1 MSATLPPTAG
11 LDRRSDFGEF
21 WQQANPAPRMHSVAP
36 EAEPDAQALTPAQ
49 SARRKRLRRGVSG
62 VILGLLAFT
71 ALAAVLYLVR
81 SHERAL
87 VIASAAAQPV
97 APAAAEQPLA
107 NAAQLVPVPAA
118 ATTDS
123 VADAARTL
131 ATTPAPV
138 STVASR
144 KTSTHHGAAHPSSVR
159 TRPARPSSR
168 KLPPVNR

>member
-1 MSATLPPTAG
+1 
-11 LDRRSDFGEF
+11 
-21 WQQANPAPRMHSVAP
+21 MHSVAP
-36 EAEPDAQALTPAQ
+36 EAELDALALTPEQ

-87 VIASAAAQPV
+87 VIASAAAEPAV
-97 APAAAEQPLA
+97 RAAAEQLLA
-107 NAAQLVPVPAA
+107 NASQLESVPAA
-118 ATTDS
+118 PTPDS
-123 VADAARTL
+123 AADAARAL

-138 STVASR
+138 ATGASR
-144 KTSTHHGAAHPSSVR
+144 KTSTHSGAAHPSSLR

-168 KLPPVNR
+168 KLPAVNR